1 VSGAGEQDHNR
12 VPLPG
17 SLSIWINPPFAVTMV
32 RTVVSPKPVPFPA
45 FLVVKKDRRD
55 AGGFSIHAASV
66 VPDGEKNTGKGS
78 NSLWRHRTGN
88 ALELTV
94 AGLYDNAA
102 TLGQSVA
109 GIEHKVE
116 KDLLGLR
123 LIDFDQT
130 EIGSRARS
138 RTMFRRSGG

>member
-1 VSGAGEQDHNR
+1 
-12 VPLPG
+12 
-17 SLSIWINPPFAVTMV
+17 
-32 RTVVSPKPVPFPA
+32 
-45 FLVVKKDRRD
+45 VKKGSRD
-55 AGGFSIHAASV
+55 AGGFPIHAASV
-66 VPDGEKNTGKGS
+66 VADGEKNTGKGS
-78 NSLWRHRTGN
+78 NSLWPAPTGN

-130 EIGSRARS
+130 EIGVESEVEDNVFADQAGKEVPHRLGNLVQAQCPGL
-138 RTMFRRSGG
+138 RRLGTGENQQLPHQAGGLHDGGANSSA